1 MASVI
6 HNPMANFDFLPSPS
20 TGAVVYANGVDAV
33 LSVRLII
40 TMLTISITKS
50 SKDSSMKCGQYNEN

>member
-1 MASVI
+1 MASAT

-20 TGAVVYANGVDAV
+20 MGEVAYANGVDAV

-50 SKDSSMKCGQYNEN
+50 SKDNSMKWGQYNEN